1 MYEIFADLHVH
12 IGRSEN
18 NKPIKITAARSLNF
32 ANIAKECADRKGIN
46 VVGII
51 DCASPYVI
59 EDIEN
64 FLKQGDAYEIP
75 DGGIIYKDKVCII
88 LGSEIETS
96 EINDQGKTGSAH
108 NLCYFPS
115 LKDIKAFSNEMSHH
129 IKNITLSS
137 QRADISAYDLVD
149 IVEKYNGVLIPAH
162 AFTPH
167 KSFYGN
173 CTDRLE
179 KIFKD
184 KFNKIFAIELG
195 LSSDTYLADEISELE
210 TRAFLTNSDAHSLPK
225 IAREYNK
232 MQVEDISFK
241 EILKAIKSEDGRKI
255 LANYGLDPKLGKY
268 HRTYCEKCDKPV
280 PGKAPITKCPDC
292 DSSNITMGVFDRI
305 EVIKDKEKTKS
316 PDFRPPYIY
325 QIPLTFIPGL
335 GGKTIDKLLHNFETE
350 MNILHKLSKD
360 DIEAVVGE
368 KIANN
373 IVNAREGKVNI
384 EAGGGGV
391 YGKISTT
398 NK

>member
-96 EINDQGKTGSAH
+96 EVNDFGKTGSAH

-179 KIFKD
+179 KIFKE

-210 TRAFLTNSDAHSLPK
+210 TRSFLTNSDAHSLPK

-241 EILKAIKSEDGRKI
+241 EILKAIKGEEGRKI

-268 HRTYCEKCDKPV
+268 HRTYCEKCDKPI

-325 QIPLTFIPGL
+325 QVPLTFIPGL
-335 GGKTIDKLLHNFETE
+335 GGKTIDKLLDNFETE

-391 YGKISTT
+391 YGRISAK
-398 NK
+398 N